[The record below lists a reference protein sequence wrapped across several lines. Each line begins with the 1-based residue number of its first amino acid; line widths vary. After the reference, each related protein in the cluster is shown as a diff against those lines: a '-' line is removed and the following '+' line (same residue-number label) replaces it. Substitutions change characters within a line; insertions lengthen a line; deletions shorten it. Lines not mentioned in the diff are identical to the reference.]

1 MMNKLN
7 HNVRRKLF
15 QGSWSFFYIII
26 IMELLAANLLF
37 SEPYKILICVDN
49 WASLVNDCF

>member
-1 MMNKLN
+1 MNKLN